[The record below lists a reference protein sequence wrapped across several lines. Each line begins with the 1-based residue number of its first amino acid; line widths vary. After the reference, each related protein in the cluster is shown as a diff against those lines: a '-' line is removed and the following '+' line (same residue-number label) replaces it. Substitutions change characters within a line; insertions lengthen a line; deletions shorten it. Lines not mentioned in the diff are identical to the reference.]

1 MKSLGNSWVN
11 TKEVTGVFRFFIE
24 IDGIIEGGFNE
35 ISGLQ
40 VETEYEE
47 YSEGGLNEYT
57 HRFPKKTKNPP
68 LVFKRGIVKSN
79 ELWLWYQGFRTGKI
93 KRKGGSIFL
102 LDPEGKILG
111 EWSFA
116 NAYPVK
122 WVGPQLSASKSE
134 IAIET
139 LEIVHNGLTAKF

>member
-1 MKSLGNSWVN
+1 VNSLGNDWVN
-11 TKEVTGVFRFFIE
+11 TKEVTGIFRFFIE
-24 IDGIIEGGFNE
+24 IEGIIEGGFNE

-57 HRFPKKTKNPP
+57 HRFPKKIKHPP

-102 LDPEGKILG
+102 LHPDGNVLG
-111 EWSFA
+111 EWSFIG
-116 NAYPVK
+116 AYPVK
-122 WVGPQLSASKSE
+122 WIGPTLSASKSE

-139 LEIVHNGLTAKF
+139 LEIIHNGLKAKF